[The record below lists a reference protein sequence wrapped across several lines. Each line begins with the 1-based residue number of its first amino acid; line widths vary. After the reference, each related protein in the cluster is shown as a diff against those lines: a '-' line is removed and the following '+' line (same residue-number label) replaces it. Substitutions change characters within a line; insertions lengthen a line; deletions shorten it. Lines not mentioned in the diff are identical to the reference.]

1 MGGQIPEIKLT
12 AQCLVH
18 CAVYYCLFFIGTI
31 IIINHVWFQIQ
42 VFEASY
48 SMCILIFLLPCQ
60 QGCFKGYISKC
71 VVNSSRPW
79 GSDTCIHIQLP
90 PGATL
95 NNHNTWI
102 FKDAAQ
108 VMYVLEIIL
117 SHVGK
122 KLFTTKRFF
131 RQPVATSIH

>member
-1 MGGQIPEIKLT
+1 
-12 AQCLVH
+12 
-18 CAVYYCLFFIGTI
+18 
-31 IIINHVWFQIQ
+31 
-42 VFEASY
+42 
-48 SMCILIFLLPCQ
+48 MCILIFLLPCQ
-60 QGCFKGYISKC
+60 QGCFKGCISKC

-122 KLFTTKRFF
+122 K
-131 RQPVATSIH
+131 

>member
-60 QGCFKGYISKC
+60 QGCFKWCISKF

-122 KLFTTKRFF
+122 KLFTTKS
-131 RQPVATSIH
+131 QVMA